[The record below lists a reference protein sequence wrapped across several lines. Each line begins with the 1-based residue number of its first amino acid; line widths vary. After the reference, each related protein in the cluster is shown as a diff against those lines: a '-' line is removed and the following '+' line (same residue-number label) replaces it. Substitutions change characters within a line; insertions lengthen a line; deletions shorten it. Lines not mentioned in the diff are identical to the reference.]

1 MIAAAKANEDLVNNM
16 NLYSPVNG
24 VIISKNF
31 ENNEYI
37 NAGESVITIA
47 DLKDCWIKVYI
58 STMDLGKVYIGQKVE
73 LMVDAFPQEKF
84 IGKVVEISDE
94 AEFTPRESITKE
106 ERANMV
112 FAVKIKIENIDS
124 KIKAGMPADV
134 IFCD

>member
-1 MIAAAKANEDLVNNM
+1 MYKI
-16 NLYSPVNG
+16 G

-84 IGKVVEISDE
+84 TGKIIEISDE

-134 IFCD
+134 IFCDWNK

>member
-1 MIAAAKANEDLVNNM
+1 
-16 NLYSPVNG
+16 
-24 VIISKNF
+24 
-31 ENNEYI
+31 
-37 NAGESVITIA
+37 
-47 DLKDCWIKVYI
+47 
-58 STMDLGKVYIGQKVE
+58 MDLGKVYIGQKVE

-84 IGKVVEISDE
+84 TGKIIEISDE